1 MKEFEVNYMPD
12 WAVENNRKDGSSVRV
27 VKYHDSDVQSTL
39 INGDEVVAESPKIT
53 IVFSYP
59 LNGKFELEFKALN
72 DSFFTRKDF
81 WRAVYEGYLKIYGEE
96 ETAVGPT
103 DNIPGMCNRA
113 VSEGPYGIW
122 GHHIGDLYLEGVRE
136 ISPNKFELS
145 MGS

>member
-12 WAVENNRKDGSSVRV
+12 WAVEDNHDGGSSVRV
-27 VKYHDSDVQSTL
+27 VGHCDPVVQSTL
-39 INGDEVVAESPKIT
+39 IDGDEIVTDSPEIT

-59 LNGKFELEFKALN
+59 LKSKFELKFTN
-72 DSFFTRKDF
+72 DGNFTRKDF

-96 ETAVGPT
+96 DTAVGPT

-113 VSEGPYGIW
+113 PSEGPYGIW
-122 GHHIGDLYLEGVRE
+122 GHHIDDLYLEGVRE
-136 ISPNKFELS
+136 ISSNKFELS

>member
-1 MKEFEVNYMPD
+1 MKEFEVNYMPN
-12 WAVENNRKDGSSVRV
+12 WAIEMSRETGASVRV
-27 VKYHDSDVQSTL
+27 IGYNDPAVQSTL
-39 INGDEVVAESPKIT
+39 INGDEIVADSPEIT
-53 IVFSYP
+53 IVFRYP
-59 LNGKFELEFKALN
+59 LSGEFELNFKALN

-96 ETAVGPT
+96 DTAVGTT